1 MRHLRVTVAKKVPV
15 PTLST
20 VFFAAF
26 LVENEIQD
34 QFGIKF
40 DGLVV
45 DFGGTLYLD
54 DDEEVIRTPFC
65 KYGVVRKGGEAKAE
79 AGADKSA

>member
-1 MRHLRVTVAKKVPV
+1 
-15 PTLST
+15 
-20 VFFAAF
+20 
-26 LVENEIQD
+26 LV
-34 QFGIKF
+34 
-40 DGLVV
+40 L

-65 KYGVVRKGGEAKAE
+65 KYGVVRKGAEAKAE